1 MVTPA
6 LVFSN
11 FNLLAE
17 MDDNAIMHSFSEGNL
32 NKTFWGTRGL
42 FPDDWD
48 NYGSDFAL
56 KRLTS
61 SRSLKPL
68 NLSFCR

>member
-1 MVTPA
+1 MGTPA

-11 FNLLAE
+11 GNLLEE
-17 MDDNAIMHSFSEGNL
+17 MDDNAIMRAYSEGNL

-48 NYGSDFAL
+48 NYGSDFSL
-56 KRLTS
+56 KCLTVHN
-61 SRSLKPL
+61 LKPL